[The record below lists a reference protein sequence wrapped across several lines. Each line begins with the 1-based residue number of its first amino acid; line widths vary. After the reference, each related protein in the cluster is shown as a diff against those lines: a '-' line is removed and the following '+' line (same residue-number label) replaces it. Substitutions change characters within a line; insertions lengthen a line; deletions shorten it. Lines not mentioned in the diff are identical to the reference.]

1 VLLDWILSALPI
13 ALILA
18 LMVALR
24 WGAAK
29 AGPAGWFLAM
39 LLAAARFG
47 AGLQLLALA
56 QVKALLLSLDVLLII
71 WAAFLLFRVADEAG
85 GIAVL
90 GRALPRLTADR
101 GMQALLIGW
110 AFASFLQGVGGFGV
124 PAAVTAPIL
133 VGLGFPPLAAVVV
146 PSLGHAWSVTFGSLG
161 SSFQA
166 LMASSGLP
174 GQTLAPASA
183 GLLGLACF
191 GSGITA
197 AHAAAGWGS
206 VRRLA
211 LAILLLGLAMAGAQF
226 LAATNGLWNL
236 AGFLGG
242 LAGLAVGTLLA
253 RGNAGVREGAAA
265 AAGGHE
271 SGKRRA
277 DGSRRGGQTP
287 KTPRPGRQA
296 SQAPSPLDQL
306 SQAPSRR
313 ELLLS
318 LSGYAALVV
327 LTLVIQLVQPI
338 GDWLG
343 RAVLQVRFPELATS
357 GGYVTPA
364 GPGRSIALFR
374 HAGAILGYSALVA
387 YLLYRR
393 AGMYSPGA
401 GRRILGGTV
410 RQVLSSSLGIV
421 ALVAM
426 AVVMAHAGMTEILA
440 QGLAAAFRGAYG
452 LVSPWIGALG
462 AFMTGSN
469 TNSNVVF
476 GLLQTRTAQLLG
488 YSLPLVLAA
497 QTAGGAVGS
506 IFAPTKVVVG
516 ASTAGMAGQEGLIL
530 RRLLIYCAPFIGVLG
545 LVTWAASGIFGA

>member
-13 ALILA
+13 ALILV

-29 AGPAGWFLAM
+29 AGPAGWFAAM
-39 LLAAARFG
+39 LLAAWRFG

-56 QVKALLLSLDVLLII
+56 QVKALLLTLDVLLII

-90 GRALPRLTADR
+90 GKALPRLTSDR

-166 LMASSGLP
+166 LMASSGLA
-174 GQTLAPASA
+174 GEVLAPASA

-191 GSGITA
+191 GSGIMA
-197 AHAAAGWGS
+197 AHAAAGWSS
-206 VRRLA
+206 VRRLG
-211 LAILLLGLAMAGAQF
+211 LTILLLGLSMAVAQY
-226 LAATNGLWNL
+226 LAATQGLWNL

-242 LAGLAVGTLLA
+242 LAGLVVGTLLA
-253 RGNAGVREGAAA
+253 RRGARDSIAAKDGAGRGSPGL
-265 AAGGHE
+265 AG
-271 SGKRRA
+271 
-277 DGSRRGGQTP
+277 P
-287 KTPRPGRQA
+287 M
-296 SQAPSPLDQL
+296 APNPT
-306 SQAPSRR
+306 RR
-313 ELLLS
+313 ELMLA
-318 LSGYAALVV
+318 LSGYLALVV
-327 LTLVIQLVQPI
+327 LTLVIQLVEPV

-343 RAVLQVRFPELATS
+343 TVVLRVPFPEMATRS
-357 GGYVTPA
+357 GYVTPA
-364 GPGRSIALFR
+364 GLGRTIVPFR
-374 HAGAILGYSALVA
+374 HGGAILAYSALVA

-393 AGMYSPGA
+393 AGMYSAGA
-401 GRRILGGTV
+401 ARRILGGTV

-421 ALVAM
+421 TLVAM

-440 QGLAAAFRGAYG
+440 RGLATGFGGAFAF
-452 LVSPWIGALG
+452 VAPWIGALG

-469 TNSNVVF
+469 TNSNVLF
-476 GLLQTRTAQLLG
+476 GMLQSRTAELLG
-488 YSLPLVLAA
+488 YSLPIVLAA

-506 IFAPTKVVVG
+506 IFAPTKIVVG

-530 RRLLIYCAPFIGVLG
+530 RRLLLYCVPFITVLG
-545 LVTWAASGIFGA
+545 LVTWAALEIFGA

>member
-13 ALILA
+13 ALILV
-18 LMVALR
+18 LMVGMR

-29 AGPAGWFLAM
+29 AGPAGWFAAM
-39 LLAAARFG
+39 LLAAWRFG

-56 QVKALLLSLDVLLII
+56 QVKALLLTLDVLLII
-71 WAAFLLFRVADEAG
+71 WAAFRLDRVADEAG

-90 GRALPRLTADR
+90 ARAMPKLTADR

-124 PAAVTAPIL
+124 PTAVTAPIL

-166 LMASSGLP
+166 LMASSGLA
-174 GQTLAPASA
+174 GQVLAPASA

-197 AHAAAGWGS
+197 AHAAAGGRA

-211 LAILLLGLAMAGAQF
+211 LTILLLGSTMAAAQY
-226 LAATNGLWNL
+226 LAATHGLWNL

-242 LAGLAVGTLLA
+242 LAGLVVGTLLA
-253 RGNAGVREGAAA
+253 RRHAGERAAA
-265 AAGGHE
+265 DGGPGDGDAGQLQE
-271 SGKRRA
+271 V
-277 DGSRRGGQTP
+277 
-287 KTPRPGRQA
+287 PG
-296 SQAPSPLDQL
+296 
-306 SQAPSRR
+306 PSRR
-313 ELLLS
+313 ELTLA
-318 LSGYAALVV
+318 LSGYLALVA
-327 LTLVIQLVQPI
+327 LTLVIQLVEPV

-343 RAVLQVRFPELATS
+343 GVVLQVPFPELTTAS
-357 GGYVTPA
+357 GYVTPA
-364 GPGRSIALFR
+364 GFGRIIAPFR
-374 HAGAILGYSALVA
+374 HGGAILGYSALVA
-387 YLLYRR
+387 YLLYWR
-393 AGMYSPGA
+393 AGLYSARA
-401 GRRILGGTV
+401 GRRILSGTL
-410 RQVLSSSLGIV
+410 RQVLPSSLGIA

-440 QGLAAAFRGAYG
+440 HGLATGFGGAFA

-469 TNSNVVF
+469 TNSNVLF
-476 GLLQTRTAQLLG
+476 GLLQTRTAELLG

-506 IFAPTKVVVG
+506 IFAPTKIVVG
-516 ASTAGMAGQEGLIL
+516 ASTAGLAGQEGLIL
-530 RRLLIYCAPFIGVLG
+530 RRLLLYCVPFIAVLG
-545 LVTWAASGIFGA
+545 LVTWAALEMLGA

>member
-13 ALILA
+13 ALILV
-18 LMVALR
+18 LMVGMR

-29 AGPAGWFLAM
+29 AGPAGWFAAM
-39 LLAAARFG
+39 LLAAWRFG
-47 AGLQLLALA
+47 AGLQLLAMA
-56 QVKALLLSLDVLLII
+56 QVKALLLTLDVLLII

-85 GIAVL
+85 GIGVL
-90 GRALPRLTADR
+90 ARALPQLTADR

-124 PAAVTAPIL
+124 PTAVTAPIL

-174 GQTLAPASA
+174 GQVLAPASA
-183 GLLGLACF
+183 GLMGLACF

-197 AHAAAGWGS
+197 AHAAVGGRA
-206 VRRLA
+206 VRQLA
-211 LAILLLGLAMAGAQF
+211 LTILLLGTTMAAAQY
-226 LAATNGLWNL
+226 LAATQGLWNL
-236 AGFLGG
+236 ASFLGG
-242 LAGLAVGTLLA
+242 LAGLVVGTLLA
-253 RGNAGVREGAAA
+253 RRHAGQRGE
-265 AAGGHE
+265 AGHGP
-271 SGKRRA
+271 
-277 DGSRRGGQTP
+277 D
-287 KTPRPGRQA
+287 
-296 SQAPSPLDQL
+296 
-306 SQAPSRR
+306 RR
-313 ELLLS
+313 ELMLA
-318 LSGYAALVV
+318 LSGYLALVA
-327 LTLVIQLVQPI
+327 LTLVITLVEPI

-343 RAVLQVRFPELATS
+343 GAVLQVRFPELTTAS
-357 GGYVTPA
+357 GYVTPA
-364 GPGRSIALFR
+364 GFGRIIAPFR
-374 HAGAILGYSALVA
+374 HGGAILGYSALVA

-393 AGMYSPGA
+393 AGLYSAGA
-401 GRRILGGTV
+401 GRRILSGTL
-410 RQVLSSSLGIV
+410 RQVLPSSLGIA

-440 QGLAAAFRGAYG
+440 RGLATGFGGAFA

-469 TNSNVVF
+469 TNSNVLF
-476 GLLQTRTAQLLG
+476 GLLQTRTAELLG

-506 IFAPTKVVVG
+506 IFAPTKIVVG

-530 RRLLIYCAPFIGVLG
+530 RRLLLYCMPFIACLG
-545 LVTWAASGIFGA
+545 LVTWAALELLGA

>member
-1 VLLDWILSALPI
+1 
-13 ALILA
+13 
-18 LMVALR
+18 MVVMR

-29 AGPAGWFLAM
+29 AGPAGWFAAM
-39 LLAAARFG
+39 LLAAWRFG

-56 QVKALLLSLDVLLII
+56 QVKALLLTLDVLLII
-71 WAAFLLFRVADEAG
+71 WAAFLLYRVADEAG

-90 GRALPRLTADR
+90 ARALPQLTADR

-124 PAAVTAPIL
+124 PTAVTAPIL

-166 LMASSGLP
+166 LMASSGLA
-174 GQTLAPASA
+174 GQVLAPASA

-197 AHAAAGWGS
+197 AHAAAGGRA
-206 VRRLA
+206 VRQLA
-211 LAILLLGLAMAGAQF
+211 LTILLLGSTMAAAQY
-226 LAATNGLWNL
+226 LAATHGLWNL

-242 LAGLAVGTLLA
+242 LAGLVVGTLLA
-253 RGNAGVREGAAA
+253 RRHAGERGKED
-265 AAGGHE
+265 GGPVGVDAWQPTE
-271 SGKRRA
+271 
-277 DGSRRGGQTP
+277 
-287 KTPRPGRQA
+287 
-296 SQAPSPLDQL
+296 APSPGGEHAGRLPVTP
-306 SQAPSRR
+306 APSRR
-313 ELLLS
+313 ELMLA
-318 LSGYAALVV
+318 LSGYLALVA
-327 LTLVIQLVQPI
+327 LTLVIQLVEPV

-343 RAVLQVRFPELATS
+343 GVVLRVSFPELTTA

-364 GPGRSIALFR
+364 GFGRIIAPFR
-374 HAGAILGYSALVA
+374 HGGAILGYSALVA

-393 AGMYSPGA
+393 AGLYSAGA
-401 GRRILGGTV
+401 ARRIVSGTL
-410 RQVLSSSLGIV
+410 RQVLPSSLGIA

-426 AVVMAHAGMTEILA
+426 AVVMAHAGMTDILA
-440 QGLAAAFRGAYG
+440 RGLATGFGGAFA

-469 TNSNVVF
+469 TNSNVLF
-476 GLLQTRTAQLLG
+476 GLLQTRTAELLG

-506 IFAPTKVVVG
+506 IFAPTKIVVG

-530 RRLLIYCAPFIGVLG
+530 RRLLLYCLPFIGGLG
-545 LVTWAASGIFGA
+545 VVTWAALEAFGG

>member
-13 ALILA
+13 ALILV
-18 LMVALR
+18 LMVGLR

-29 AGPAGWFLAM
+29 AGPAGWFAAM
-39 LLAAARFG
+39 LLAAWRFG

-56 QVKALLLSLDVLLII
+56 QVKALLLTLDVLLII

-85 GIAVL
+85 GIGVL
-90 GRALPRLTADR
+90 ARALPQLTADR

-124 PAAVTAPIL
+124 PTAVTAPIL

-166 LMASSGLP
+166 LMASSGLA
-174 GQTLAPASA
+174 GQVLAPASA

-197 AHAAAGWGS
+197 AHAAAGGRA
-206 VRRLA
+206 VRQLA
-211 LAILLLGLAMAGAQF
+211 LTILLLGSTMAAAQY
-226 LAATNGLWNL
+226 LAATQGLWNL

-242 LAGLAVGTLLA
+242 LAGLVVGTLLA
-253 RGNAGVREGAAA
+253 RRNAGQRGAAGTGSGGGG
-265 AAGGHE
+265 AGE
-271 SGKRRA
+271 PRA
-277 DGSRRGGQTP
+277 TP
-287 KTPRPGRQA
+287 G
-296 SQAPSPLDQL
+296 
-306 SQAPSRR
+306 PSRR
-313 ELLLS
+313 ELTLA
-318 LSGYAALVV
+318 LSGYLALVA
-327 LTLVIQLVQPI
+327 LTLVIQLVEPV

-343 RAVLQVRFPELATS
+343 GVVLQVPFPELATAS
-357 GGYVTPA
+357 GYVTPA
-364 GPGRSIALFR
+364 GFGRIIAPFR
-374 HAGAILGYSALVA
+374 HGGAILGYSALVA

-393 AGMYSPGA
+393 AGMYSAGA
-401 GRRILGGTV
+401 ARRIIIGTV
-410 RQVLSSSLGIV
+410 RQVLGSSLGIV

-440 QGLAAAFRGAYG
+440 RGLATGFGGAFA
-452 LVSPWIGALG
+452 LASPWIGALG

-469 TNSNVVF
+469 TNSNVLF
-476 GLLQTRTAQLLG
+476 GLLQTRTAELLG

-506 IFAPTKVVVG
+506 IFAPTKIVVG
-516 ASTAGMAGQEGLIL
+516 ASTAGIAGQEGLIL
-530 RRLLIYCAPFIGVLG
+530 RRLLLYCLPFIAGLG
-545 LVTWAASGIFGA
+545 LVTWAALEIFGA

>member
-13 ALILA
+13 ALILV
-18 LMVALR
+18 LMVGMR

-29 AGPAGWFLAM
+29 AGPAGWFAAM
-39 LLAAARFG
+39 LLAAWRFG
-47 AGLQLLALA
+47 AGLQLLAMA
-56 QVKALLLSLDVLLII
+56 QVKALLLTLDVLLII
-71 WAAFLLFRVADEAG
+71 WAAFLLYRVADEAG

-90 GRALPRLTADR
+90 ARALPQLTADR

-124 PAAVTAPIL
+124 PTAVTAPIL

-166 LMASSGLP
+166 LMASSGLA
-174 GQTLAPASA
+174 GRVLAPASA

-191 GSGITA
+191 GSGIAA
-197 AHAAAGWGS
+197 AHAAAGGRA

-211 LAILLLGLAMAGAQF
+211 VTILLLGSTMAAAQY
-226 LAATNGLWNL
+226 LAATQGLWNL

-242 LAGLAVGTLLA
+242 LAGLVVGTLLA
-253 RGNAGVREGAAA
+253 RVGERREAGHGPDLGDEGRPQKAA
-265 AAGGHE
+265 
-271 SGKRRA
+271 
-277 DGSRRGGQTP
+277 D
-287 KTPRPGRQA
+287 
-296 SQAPSPLDQL
+296 
-306 SQAPSRR
+306 PSRR
-313 ELLLS
+313 ELLLA
-318 LSGYAALVV
+318 LSGYLALVA
-327 LTLVIQLVQPI
+327 LTLVIQLVEPV

-343 RAVLQVRFPELATS
+343 GVVLQIPFPELTTAS
-357 GGYVTPA
+357 GYVTPA
-364 GPGRSIALFR
+364 GFGRIIAPFR
-374 HAGAILGYSALVA
+374 HGGAILGYSALVA
-387 YLLYRR
+387 YLLYWR
-393 AGMYSPGA
+393 AGLYSAGA
-401 GRRILGGTV
+401 GRRIISGTV
-410 RQVLSSSLGIV
+410 RQVLASSLGIA

-440 QGLAAAFRGAYG
+440 RGLATGFGGAFA

-469 TNSNVVF
+469 TNSNVLF
-476 GLLQTRTAQLLG
+476 GLLQTRTAELLG

-506 IFAPTKVVVG
+506 IFAPTKIVVG

-530 RRLLIYCAPFIGVLG
+530 RRLLLYCLPFIGALG
-545 LVTWAASGIFGA
+545 LVTWAALEMLGA

>member
-1 VLLDWILSALPI
+1 VLLDWIFSALPI
-13 ALILA
+13 ALILL
-18 LMVALR
+18 LMVGMR

-29 AGPAGWFLAM
+29 AGPAGWFAAM
-39 LLAAARFG
+39 LLAAWRFG
-47 AGLQLLALA
+47 AGLQLLAMA
-56 QVKALLLSLDVLLII
+56 QVKALLLTLDVLLII

-85 GIAVL
+85 GIGVL
-90 GRALPRLTADR
+90 ARALPQLTADR

-124 PAAVTAPIL
+124 PTAVTAPIL

-166 LMASSGLP
+166 LMASSGLA
-174 GQTLAPASA
+174 GSVLAPASA

-197 AHAAAGWGS
+197 AHAAAGWRS
-206 VRRLA
+206 VRRLG
-211 LAILLLGLAMAGAQF
+211 LTIVLLGLSMAAAQY
-226 LAATNGLWNL
+226 LAATRGLWNL

-242 LAGLAVGTLLA
+242 LAGLVVGTLLA
-253 RGNAGVREGAAA
+253 RRNRGERAAGEGESNGRSAGERAASSGAAGRGDAGQPRA
-265 AAGGHE
+265 A
-271 SGKRRA
+271 SG
-277 DGSRRGGQTP
+277 
-287 KTPRPGRQA
+287 
-296 SQAPSPLDQL
+296 
-306 SQAPSRR
+306 PSRR
-313 ELLLS
+313 ELMLA
-318 LSGYAALVV
+318 LSGYLALVA
-327 LTLVIQLVQPI
+327 LTLVIQLVEPV

-343 RAVLQVRFPELATS
+343 GAVLRVPFPELATAS
-357 GGYVTPA
+357 GYITPA
-364 GPGRSIALFR
+364 GFGRIIAPFR
-374 HAGAILGYSALVA
+374 HGGAILGYSALVA

-393 AGMYSPGA
+393 AGLYSAGA
-401 GRRILGGTV
+401 GRRILSGTL
-410 RQVLSSSLGIV
+410 RQVLPSSLGIA

-440 QGLAAAFRGAYG
+440 RGLATRFGEAFA

-469 TNSNVVF
+469 TNSNVLF
-476 GLLQTRTAQLLG
+476 GLLQTRTAELLG

-506 IFAPTKVVVG
+506 IFAPTKIVVG

-530 RRLLIYCAPFIGVLG
+530 RRLLLYCLPFIACLG
-545 LVTWAASGIFGA
+545 LVTWAALEVFGG